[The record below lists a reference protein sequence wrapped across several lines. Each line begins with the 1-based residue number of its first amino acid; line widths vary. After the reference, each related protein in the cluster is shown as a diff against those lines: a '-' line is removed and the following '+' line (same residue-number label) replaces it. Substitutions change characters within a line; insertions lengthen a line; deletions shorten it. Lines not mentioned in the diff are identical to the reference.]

1 MTLLEQ
7 LQAHAGGLVKIKTQ
21 LFWYG
26 GRGWDGTPDRIC
38 LILDTAAAPSDA
50 ASRSAASIAAR
61 SAASRSAASIGG
73 GAAAA
78 ALLLIDGAPHWVW
91 VAQEDVEIL

>member
-38 LILDTAAAPSDA
+38 LILDTAASA

-61 SAASRSAASIGG
+61 SAAAPAPA
-73 GAAAA
+73 AAAA